1 MLKVKKMKNIIFKI
15 KTKYSLETYFLVVN
29 ENKLIETQIDDAL
42 ASIGYCD
49 AYEIENYKEVS
60 KKYAARRNKF
70 LKKYKKLFQES
81 VEDAFPSGKLTSIGA
96 IKADISWRKSQ
107 IKEKN
112 YEIHGN

>member
-15 KTKYSLETYFLVVN
+15 KTEYSLETYFLVVN

-70 LKKYKKLFQES
+70 FKKYKKTKIIKTNSLKTTKSIF
-81 VEDAFPSGKLTSIGA
+81 SGELK
-96 IKADISWRKSQ
+96 KR
-107 IKEKN
+107 
-112 YEIHGN
+112 

>member
-1 MLKVKKMKNIIFKI
+1 MKNIIFKI
-15 KTKYSLETYFLVVN
+15 KTEYSLETYFLVVN

-49 AYEIENYKEVS
+49 AYEIENY